1 MGGFEARPSTE
12 GGTGEFPLQ
21 ANRLLRGDN
30 NEFTAKRVSRWGRSS
45 GHNDRV
51 ERNRRRGTGQ
61 PKRPG
66 QRHLTDV
73 TVQIPIALAA
83 NVCDVNVAVLVSA
96 LTDVGAADCTGSA
109 DSDATVTRADGGR
122 GPIRQRGL
130 VNVNVT
136 DLVVQVPVGIAA
148 NICDVNAGV
157 LVGLLTDV
165 GAADCEATGTA
176 GAITG

>member
-1 MGGFEARPSTE
+1 MTLTKKIAGAVLGGAMTMAVAVGPAEAQTKQN
-12 GGTGEFPLQ
+12 GLV
-21 ANRLLRGDN
+21 NVN
-30 NEFTAKRVSRWGRSS
+30 
-45 GHNDRV
+45 
-51 ERNRRRGTGQ
+51 
-61 PKRPG
+61 
-66 QRHLTDV
+66 LTDV

-83 NVCDVNVAVLVSA
+83 NVCDVNVAVLVGA
-96 LTDVGAADCTGSA
+96 LTDVGAADCTASSN
-109 DSDATVTRADGGR
+109 SDATVTRTEGSS

-165 GAADCEATGTA
+165 GAADCTATGTA
-176 GAITG
+176 GALTR

>member
-1 MGGFEARPSTE
+1 
-12 GGTGEFPLQ
+12 
-21 ANRLLRGDN
+21 
-30 NEFTAKRVSRWGRSS
+30 
-45 GHNDRV
+45 
-51 ERNRRRGTGQ
+51 
-61 PKRPG
+61 
-66 QRHLTDV
+66 
-73 TVQIPIALAA
+73 
-83 NVCDVNVAVLVSA
+83 VCDVNVAVLVSA

-165 GAADCEATGTA
+165 VPPTVRPQAQQEPSRADVPARAVVGQRRPPPPVSA
-176 GAITG
+176 RA

>member
-1 MGGFEARPSTE
+1 MNS
-12 GGTGEFPLQ
+12 L
-21 ANRLLRGDN
+21 
-30 NEFTAKRVSRWGRSS
+30 
-45 GHNDRV
+45 
-51 ERNRRRGTGQ
+51 RRGVLGGAAAAAMTMGLSGIAAAGPVNQ
-61 PKRPG
+61 NG
-66 QRHLTDV
+66 LVNVNLTDV

-96 LTDVGAADCTGSA
+96 LTDVGAADCTASSN
-109 DSDATVTRADGGR
+109 SDATVTRTAGSS

-136 DLVVQVPVGIAA
+136 DLDVQVPVGIAA

-165 GAADCEATGTA
+165 GAADCAATGTA
-176 GAITG
+176 GAISR